1 MRLIDDYKVKA
12 EAYLYWIKSS
22 KMKDTAVLPKK
33 GDYVVVFH
41 YWFVHSLG
49 WETFTFTGLTYDEV
63 LTKTMM
69 IKERKENNFCRC
81 SYKIIEVDIG

>member
-1 MRLIDDYKVKA
+1 MTLLVLKH
-12 EAYLYWIKSS
+12 YLRNTMFSIFK
-22 KMKDTAVLPKK
+22 KKDAAVLPKK

-63 LTKTMM
+63 VVKTLS

-81 SYKIIEVDIG
+81 SYKIIEVGIG

>member
-1 MRLIDDYKVKA
+1 MVK
-12 EAYLYWIKSS
+12 YLRHGENQEMQMFSIFK
-22 KMKDTAVLPKK
+22 KKDTAVLPKK

>member
-1 MRLIDDYKVKA
+1 MFSIFKK
-12 EAYLYWIKSS
+12 
-22 KMKDTAVLPKK
+22 KDTTALPKK

-63 LTKTMM
+63 VVKTLS
-69 IKERKENNFCRC
+69 IKERKEDNFCHC
-81 SYKIIEVDIG
+81 SYKIIEVGIG